1 MMSNNLA
8 LSTNYGLSN
17 LSLSYS
23 KTSNTHVT
31 KAHTSEAGNTYFSSL
46 RITDG
51 ILIKEDIGQGY
62 KYGFLNE
69 IKIYSKT
76 AKKLITSRSY
86 HKVIYSQEY
95 MKSQVEIMLFE
106 TLKDESQQKG
116 TYFNQFEA
124 KKIVDHLLIIAFNED
139 QRRVIN
145 NPSTKYLM

>member
-1 MMSNNLA
+1 MSNNLTI
-8 LSTNYGLSN
+8 STKYGLSN

-31 KAHTSEAGNTYFSSL
+31 TAHTSEAGNSYFSSL

-62 KYGFLNE
+62 KYGFLNG

-76 AKKLITSRSY
+76 AKKLIASRSF

-106 TLKDESQQKG
+106 ILKDESQRNG
-116 TYFNQFEA
+116 LYFNQFEA
-124 KKIVDHLLIIAFNED
+124 KKIVDRLLRIAFNED
-139 QRRVIN
+139 QRSILN
-145 NPSTKYLM
+145 NHSTKYLM